1 MGNIWL
7 YKSNLHS
14 LTVLCSI
21 NLKAGNRSTNLIS
34 ELFSEI
40 NQLRFVENTSN
51 YLVLPDQIMPHFLVV
66 LQISSA

>member
-14 LTVLCSI
+14 LTVLCSMT
-21 NLKAGNRSTNLIS
+21 LKARDCSTNLIS
-34 ELFSEI
+34 ELVSEI
-40 NQLRFVENTSN
+40 NQLRFVENTLS

-66 LQISSA
+66 I